1 MKREDKTNSLQ
12 LRVHVLQLRVEHIH
26 LGLAAFGELLREQR
40 LFLQLLNLQTQL
52 TGNVSGPRL
61 FLSNG
66 LEFLLRFVIKPHRVT
81 ETSFL
86 RCLS

>member
-12 LRVHVLQLRVEHIH
+12 LRVHVLQLHVEHVH